1 LIQIKADPPLAGNPA
16 AMTVIDLIAKYDR
29 RVPRYTSYP
38 TAPHF
43 SSAVTTADY
52 ADWLGALED
61 DAVVSL
67 YLHVPFCASMCWF
80 CACHTSVVH
89 RPEPLVSYGATLL
102 TEIELV
108 TAAIGRRLK
117 VQHIHW
123 GGGTP
128 SALPPALMRDVMR
141 SLRTRFD
148 VVPQAEVAVE
158 VDPRELSNASLQVL
172 GEMGTTRASLGVQD
186 FDPRVQ
192 EAVNRI
198 QDYALTADCA
208 TRLRGAGVGSINLDL
223 VYGLPHQTEQSV
235 ATTVEQALR
244 IGPDRAAVF
253 GYAHVPWMKRHQA
266 LLPEEALPNAAE
278 RFAQRAMVEQVL
290 TGAGYQAIGLD
301 HFARPGDALATAAAS
316 ARLKRNFQGY
326 TTDDAPVLL
335 GLGASSIGSLPQGY
349 VQNLPSIPAW
359 RDAVRAGRLP
369 VARGVALTDADRL
382 RREVI
387 ETLMCQNEVDLRAV
401 AARHGADVVS
411 LMDAAPAVQ
420 EMASD
425 GLVHWDG
432 MRVTM
437 TPAGRPFVRAVAAA
451 FDTYLAAGV
460 GRHSA
465 AV

>member
-1 LIQIKADPPLAGNPA
+1 
-16 AMTVIDLIAKYDR
+16 
-29 RVPRYTSYP
+29 
-38 TAPHF
+38 
-43 SSAVTTADY
+43 
-52 ADWLGALED
+52 
-61 DAVVSL
+61 
-67 YLHVPFCASMCWF
+67 
-80 CACHTSVVH
+80 
-89 RPEPLVSYGATLL
+89 
-102 TEIELV
+102 
-108 TAAIGRRLK
+108 
-117 VQHIHW
+117 
-123 GGGTP
+123 
-128 SALPPALMRDVMR
+128 
-141 SLRTRFD
+141 
-148 VVPQAEVAVE
+148 
-158 VDPRELSNASLQVL
+158 
-172 GEMGTTRASLGVQD
+172 
-186 FDPRVQ
+186 
-192 EAVNRI
+192 
-198 QDYALTADCA
+198 
-208 TRLRGAGVGSINLDL
+208 
-223 VYGLPHQTEQSV
+223 
-235 ATTVEQALR
+235 
-244 IGPDRAAVF
+244 
-253 GYAHVPWMKRHQA
+253 
-266 LLPEEALPNAAE
+266 
-278 RFAQRAMVEQVL
+278 MVEQVL